1 MTRISLIHV
10 VAECTY
16 SLGLE
21 IQSYPRITTHTAER
35 QSNTELTHIQDILGG
50 MGFEPENRL
59 IGYRT
64 SHCEAKVAPVVGKIA
79 IGLFAYAFSRMIQPR
94 DKTAPVSCDCSYRP
108 GGEIIQCIGASG
120 PAVFASL
127 GSIDGDL
134 SKAFS
139 G

>member
-1 MTRISLIHV
+1 LRFKAIH
-10 VAECTY
+10 A
-16 SLGLE
+16 SPP
-21 IQSYPRITTHTAER
+21 IQQNGNQRYVPH
-35 QSNTELTHIQDILGG
+35 
-50 MGFEPENRL
+50 RL

-79 IGLFAYAFSRMIQPR
+79 IGLFAYAFSRTIQPR

-120 PAVFASL
+120 TAVFASL